1 MQLGNGTKSPGDL
14 DKTFAIDGRIEIAQ
28 RGTANAIASDKSGGL
43 ILAVQENNRFVVS
56 RYLEDGAKDPAFQET
71 IANFV
76 DGDISIPVRIL
87 VQEDGNIILIGSSIK
102 DRIQSPAVMKF
113 SNKGVPNL
121 VFGRRILPVPD
132 ESVMPFIPRKFLD
145 GCLQHGDKILIMAC
159 HKTGQS
165 ERPVSRLYCLKSNG
179 DFDENFGDQ
188 SGSIEVKLHG
198 YDSYVTD
205 VQTQQNGSIIVAGS
219 WRHLGEPNRT
229 RTAAC
234 YTQIG
239 RLNTTFG
246 HAGFA
251 DIPVSEESNIE
262 PTDLNLSD
270 LVNRVYT
277 QKDDKILIAGHFNG
291 RTDVGSALLV
301 RLDRNGGIDAGFNGG
316 AALILSQPSNSLTF
330 ISIAVQTDEKIVVVG
345 GGDIGG
351 VTKEYY
357 VRISAD
363 GTPEN
368 FQREDSDGDCSDV
381 VVQPSGR
388 IVISGSSG
396 KRATGVRY
404 PRVSGRLGS

>member
-28 RGTANAIASDKSGGL
+28 RGTANAIASDKYGGL
-43 ILAVQENNRFVVS
+43 ILAVQENNRFVLS
-56 RYLEDGAKDPAFQET
+56 RFDINGVKDLSFQET

-76 DGDISIPVRIL
+76 DGDISIPARIL
-87 VQEDGNIILIGSSIK
+87 VQEDGNIILLGISIM

-132 ESVMPFIPRKFLD
+132 ESVMPFITRKFLD

-165 ERPVSRLYCLKSNG
+165 ERPLSRLYCLEGNG
-179 DFDENFGDQ
+179 EFDKNFGDQ
-188 SGSIEVKLHG
+188 SGFFEVKLHG
-198 YDSYVTD
+198 HPSYVTD
-205 VQTQQNGSIIVAGS
+205 VQTQQSGIIILAGS
-219 WRHLGEPNRT
+219 WRYPGEPNRT
-229 RTAAC
+229 RTVAR
-234 YTQIG
+234 YTPKG
-239 RLNTTFG
+239 GLDLTFAR
-246 HAGFA
+246 AGFA
-251 DIPVSEESNIE
+251 DIPVPEESNIE
-262 PTDLNLSD
+262 PTDLNLTEP
-270 LVNRVYT
+270 VNRVYV

-291 RTDVGSALLV
+291 RTDVGSALLA
-301 RLDRNGGIDAGFNGG
+301 RLDRNGSVDAGFNGG
-316 AALILSQPSNSLTF
+316 AALILSQPSKSLTF
-330 ISIAVQTDEKIVVVG
+330 TSIAVQTDEKIVVVG

-357 VRISAD
+357 VRLSAD
-363 GTPEN
+363 GTPED

-396 KRATGVRY
+396 KRATGVRH
-404 PRVSGRLGS
+404 PRVSGRLGN